1 MKFLG
6 MKFFK
11 ATALAVG
18 LASTLAFVGCG
29 KDFNRGFCTEFKK
42 SFLKSCTDV
51 CTQKSGKATEC
62 ASRCE
67 EALPEDAT
75 YKKRCLTNPP

>member
-1 MKFLG
+1 MNFFLRIG
-6 MKFFK
+6 GPAILLTF
-11 ATALAVG
+11 ALG
-18 LASTLAFVGCG
+18 LAGCG

-62 ASRCE
+62 ATRCE
-67 EALPEDAT
+67 EALPEDPT
-75 YKKRCLTNPP
+75 YKKRCAGTPP

>member
-1 MKFLG
+1 

-11 ATALAVG
+11 TTTMAVG
-18 LASTLAFVGCG
+18 LASLFAFAGCG

-67 EALPEDAT
+67 EALPEDPT
-75 YKKRCLTNPP
+75 YKKRCGAASDIR